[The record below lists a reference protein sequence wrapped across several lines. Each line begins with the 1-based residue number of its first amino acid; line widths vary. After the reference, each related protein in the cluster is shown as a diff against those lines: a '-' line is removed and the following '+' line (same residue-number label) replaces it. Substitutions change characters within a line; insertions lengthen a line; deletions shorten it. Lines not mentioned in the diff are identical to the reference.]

1 MKIINSSQSL
11 PRRTSASHFAAAR
24 ALAFSLAESDSEL
37 LEPELVAWID
47 RSTGIA
53 SPVLEG
59 CSGPDG
65 WRYYGTSH
73 GGRLEVDVDG
83 DTSFIF
89 AESSPFD
96 SYEHFGPGPYRNH
109 SDTQGNEFICQ
120 SDGTACF
127 PLDEWTSK
135 LT

>member
-1 MKIINSSQSL
+1 MKTINTSL
-11 PRRTSASHFAAAR
+11 LPSKTSASRFAAAR
-24 ALAFSLAESDSEL
+24 AFAFSLAESDNEL
-37 LEPELVAWID
+37 LEPEPVAWMD
-47 RSTGIA
+47 RSTGMV

-65 WRYYGTSH
+65 WRYYGISH
-73 GGRLEVDVDG
+73 GGSLEVDVDG

-96 SYEHFGPGPYRNH
+96 SYEHFGPSPFRNIR
-109 SDTQGNEFICQ
+109 DAKGNESICL
-120 SDGTACF
+120 SDGSACI
-127 PLDEWTSK
+127 PLDEWASK

>member
-1 MKIINSSQSL
+1 MKTLNASQLFPGGASSS
-11 PRRTSASHFAAAR
+11 RFEAAR
-24 ALAFSLAESDSEL
+24 ALAYSLAEADSAL

-47 RSTGIA
+47 RPSSKA

-59 CSGPDG
+59 CGGPDA
-65 WRYYGTSH
+65 WHDYGISH
-73 GGRLEVDVDG
+73 GGRLEVDIDG
-83 DTSFIF
+83 VASFIF

-96 SYEHFGPGPYRNH
+96 SYDHFGPGPFVNLR
-109 SDTQGNEFICQ
+109 DAQGIELICRV
-120 SDGTACF
+120 GGKECV